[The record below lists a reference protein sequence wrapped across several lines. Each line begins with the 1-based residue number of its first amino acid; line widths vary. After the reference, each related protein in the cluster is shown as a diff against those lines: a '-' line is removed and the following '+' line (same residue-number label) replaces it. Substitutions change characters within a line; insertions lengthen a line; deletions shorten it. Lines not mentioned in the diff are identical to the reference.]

1 MALGISTVSNKV
13 EIIDGDSRYIFRVED
28 VKEIRRYSKSHY
40 NTQFGTVTFIHVQIS
55 FTDNRNIIHLSRGKL
70 IADDLDRLYQTLRK
84 VVRNEN

>member
-13 EIIDGDSRYIFRVED
+13 EIIDGDDRYIFRVED
-28 VKEIRRYSKSHY
+28 VKEIRRYSKSRFS
-40 NTQFGTVTFIHVQIS
+40 TQFGTIVVIHVQIS